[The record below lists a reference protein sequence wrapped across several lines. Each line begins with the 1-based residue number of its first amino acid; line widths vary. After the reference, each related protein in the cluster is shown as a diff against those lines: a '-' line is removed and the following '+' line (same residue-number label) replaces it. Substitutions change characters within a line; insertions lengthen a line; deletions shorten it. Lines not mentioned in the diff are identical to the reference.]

1 MTTGYTI
8 TGSLADSLPTY
19 IASARNT
26 RQYEGVMQQLCDRQT
41 LDKNTGLNWAEITV
55 ANLTAQPVTETTL
68 LENPQQLSDSMIS
81 ITPTMIG
88 VNIGI
93 TDRVK
98 ARISKVALAKTAGRT
113 QAAIELK
120 KDQDGLV
127 ALDGATTSLCG
138 AGNTLTS
145 GHIGTAVF
153 RITSNASEPGKLP
166 INCVLHGYQIKDLYD
181 EIIAAVGTYEI
192 TQGETAR
199 AFREGFKGN
208 INGARIFEDGNITID
223 TSDDAKGGVF
233 AKEGLILVQGRSPR
247 VVTVRNEAYG
257 GGADIIYHYDE
268 YAYGERSEGN
278 WIYEIYSDAT
288 VPTS

>member
-145 GHIGTAVF
+145 GHIGTAVS
-153 RITSNASEPGKLP
+153 RITSNESEPGKFP